1 MNILQFLQCFF
12 FLTEIHIFITSMVK
26 INYFLLLF
34 SLVLFSCA
42 EDKNESKQIAAADL
56 VKEVD
61 TTLLKDIVAYKTVLN
76 VVRESE
82 LMPDFTFVPGD
93 VEKAKAY
100 IANNERLLA
109 YNPDFIKKLQQQSL
123 NDTNWTGISILAR
136 EISHHLSKHKMEGGT
151 PSAAENLEAD
161 KNAGFVLFK
170 MGATLEEA
178 IRALEESSNEQSPAQ
193 AMILNKRIVALT
205 EGWQEAKILHAPQQ
219 KIEDLTPKEITKKNE
234 AEKKVKSEAVAAN
247 GGHKVLYNVFI
258 AGDSLIYKVAADNQI
273 FVMISGKPVIV
284 GTKLSSNKI
293 GFDWFFEQNH
303 HRYGVDKAG
312 RLWARSLEGEFKVI
326 GQAIAQ

>member
-12 FLTEIHIFITSMVK
+12 FLTEIHIFITSMIK
-26 INYFLLLF
+26 LKYFCLLF
-34 SLVLFSCA
+34 SIVFFSCTPVEKTVDQNVITTVNDN
-42 EDKNESKQIAAADL
+42 EDS
-56 VKEVD
+56 
-61 TTLLKDIVAYKTVLN
+61 TLLKDIVAYKTVLN

-109 YNPDFIKKLQQQSL
+109 YNPDFIEKLQKQSL

-136 EISHHLSKHKMEGGT
+136 EISHHLSKHKMEGGA
-151 PSAAENLEAD
+151 PSKEENLEAD

-170 MGATLEEA
+170 MGATQEEA
-178 IRALEESSNEQSPAQ
+178 VKALEESSNEESPAQ
-193 AMILNKRIVALT
+193 AMILNARIAALK
-205 EGWQEAKILHAPQQ
+205 EGWQEAKMLHAPQQ
-219 KIEDLTPKEITKKNE
+219 KIVTEGIKKTEAGDKIMHEDESNL
-234 AEKKVKSEAVAAN
+234 
-247 GGHKVLYNVFI
+247 GHRILYKVFI
-258 AGDSLIYKVAADNQI
+258 AGDSLIYKVDTDNQI
-273 FVMISGKPVIV
+273 FVSVNGKITVV
-284 GTKLSSNKI
+284 GNKLASNKL
-293 GFDWFFEQNH
+293 GFEWFFEKDS